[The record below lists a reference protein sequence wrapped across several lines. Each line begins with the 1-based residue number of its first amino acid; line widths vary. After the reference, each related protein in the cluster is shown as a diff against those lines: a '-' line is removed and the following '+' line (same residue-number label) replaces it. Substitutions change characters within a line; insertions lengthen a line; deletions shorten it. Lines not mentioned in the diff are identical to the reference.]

1 LTSIDITERASDE
14 LLKLVDFLA
23 ESGVGA
29 ANHFLD
35 RFGLLLERLAR
46 FPEHGQ
52 AATLS
57 DRANEH
63 MAYLPHA
70 RMLYRFEGG
79 VVTILRVVH
88 DRSDPS
94 VLAE

>member
-46 FPEHGQ
+46 FPEYGQ

-57 DRANEH
+57 ERANERIV
-63 MAYLPHA
+63 YLPHA
-70 RMLYRFEGG
+70 RLVYRVEGG
-79 VVTILRVVH
+79 AVTILRVVH

-94 VLAE
+94 LLAQ